1 MGPPDFSVPDFH
13 AKQGNAGKLQLN
25 KPNSAPPLFCPLE
38 LFHDSCGCFS
48 LPRCEETKSP
58 ERVVHSISP
67 SFVTGMQSLWRAA
80 AGSYLRLGVVGL
92 LLQQGV
98 VQSGPGGNVS
108 VSQVVSDDVPAEGAV
123 VEESSVVDHV
133 ASSSEAVGQL
143 V

>member
-1 MGPPDFSVPDFH
+1 
-13 AKQGNAGKLQLN
+13 
-25 KPNSAPPLFCPLE
+25 
-38 LFHDSCGCFS
+38 
-48 LPRCEETKSP
+48 
-58 ERVVHSISP
+58 
-67 SFVTGMQSLWRAA
+67 MQSLWRAA

-92 LLQQGV
+92 LLQQGI

-133 ASSSEAVGQL
+133 AGSSEAVGQL